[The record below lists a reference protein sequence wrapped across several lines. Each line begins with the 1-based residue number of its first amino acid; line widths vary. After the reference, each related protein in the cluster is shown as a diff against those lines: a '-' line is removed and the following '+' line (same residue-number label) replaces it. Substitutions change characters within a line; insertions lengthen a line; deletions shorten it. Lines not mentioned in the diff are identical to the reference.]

1 MQILFD
7 GPSLVAARKQAYCR
21 RIGEYEMRCAAVGFL
36 GLVFSMS
43 ATAQDIPQTEAQ
55 AGADIAAIT
64 EQFNIDRSD
73 RMTVQV
79 RVNGSEAVPFIV
91 DTGAERTVI
100 ANDLARKLALEAGPI
115 LTLATISGQYK
126 VNSFF
131 IDSISTA
138 SVNLQGIEAPGLERA
153 NLGAYGLLGIDSLED
168 NRVHLDFAKQ
178 TMDVLPSRK
187 TRGKT
192 KLENGMIVVQAK
204 RKAGRMILSS
214 AQIDG
219 MKVDIILDT
228 GAQSS
233 MGNVALRDKLRR
245 RDRNFDFIPVKMR
258 SVTGTILNGDF
269 TQIREIDIGGLTIQD
284 LPMTFADNYAFT
296 ALNLQDRPAILLGMD
311 ALQLFDRVL
320 IDFSNRRVGFD
331 LPKGVAREPNTRV
344 ALGS

>member
-1 MQILFD
+1 MHRAF
-7 GPSLVAARKQAYCR
+7 
-21 RIGEYEMRCAAVGFL
+21 IGFIGFMTA
-36 GLVFSMS
+36 MS
-43 ATAQDIPQTEAQ
+43 AMAQDAPD
-55 AGADIAAIT
+55 ADTSDDVAAIT
-64 EQFNIDRSD
+64 EQFDIDRSD

-115 LTLATISGQYK
+115 LTLATISGRYQ

-138 SVNLQGIEAPGLERA
+138 SVNLLGIEAPGLDRS

-168 NRVHLDFAKQ
+168 SRVHLDFAQQ
-178 TMDVLPSRK
+178 TMDVLPSPK
-187 TRGKT
+187 SRGKT
-192 KLENGMIVVQAK
+192 RLENGMIVVRAR

-219 MKVDIILDT
+219 IKVDIILDT

-233 MGNVALRDKLRR
+233 MANLALRDKLRR
-245 RDRNFDFIPVKMR
+245 RHRNFDYIPVKMK
-258 SVTGTILNGDF
+258 SVTGSILDGEY
-269 TQIREIDIGGLTIQD
+269 TQIREIDVGGLTIRD
-284 LPMTFADNYAFT
+284 MPMTFANNYAFT
-296 ALNLQDRPAILLGMD
+296 ALKLEDRPAILLGMD
-311 ALQLFDRVL
+311 ALKLFDRVL

-331 LPKGVAREPNTRV
+331 PPKGVALEPKARV
-344 ALGS
+344 ALAQ

>member
-1 MQILFD
+1 MRR
-7 GPSLVAARKQAYCR
+7 AALGF
-21 RIGEYEMRCAAVGFL
+21 IGLIYGV
-36 GLVFSMS
+36 S
-43 ATAQDIPQTEAQ
+43 AMAQDVPDTSA
-55 AGADIAAIT
+55 AANADAVVIT
-64 EQFNIDRSD
+64 EEFGIDRSD

-79 RVNGSEAVPFIV
+79 RINGNEAVPFIV

-115 LTLATISGQYK
+115 LTLATISGRYE

-168 NRVHLDFAKQ
+168 NRVHLDFEHQ
-178 TMDVLPSRK
+178 TMDVLPSRR

-214 AQIDG
+214 AKIDG

-233 MGNVALRDKLRR
+233 MGNVALRNKLRR
-245 RDRNFDFIPVKMR
+245 RDRNFDFIPVKLK
-258 SVTGTILNGDF
+258 SVTGTILTGDF
-269 TQIREIDIGGLTIQD
+269 TQIREIDVGGLTIRD
-284 LPMTFADNYAFT
+284 MPMTFADNYAFT

-311 ALQLFDRVL
+311 ALRLFDRVL
-320 IDFSNRRVGFD
+320 IDFGNRRVGFD
-331 LPKGVAREPNTRV
+331 LPKGVSREP
-344 ALGS
+344 AAHMASAF

>member
-1 MQILFD
+1 MRR
-7 GPSLVAARKQAYCR
+7 AALGF
-21 RIGEYEMRCAAVGFL
+21 IGLIYGV
-36 GLVFSMS
+36 S
-43 ATAQDIPQTEAQ
+43 AMAQDVPDTSTATDHDLPAIVEPFGIDGTE
-55 AGADIAAIT
+55 
-64 EQFNIDRSD
+64 

-100 ANDLARKLALEAGPI
+100 ANDFARKLALEAGPT
-115 LTLATISGQYK
+115 LTLATISGRYQ

-131 IDSISTA
+131 VDSISTA

-168 NRVHLDFAKQ
+168 NRVHLDFEHQ
-178 TMDVLPSRK
+178 TMDVLPSRR

-192 KLENGMIVVQAK
+192 KLENGMIVVQAR

-214 AQIDG
+214 AKIDG

-245 RDRNFDFIPVKMR
+245 RDRNFDFIPVKLK
-258 SVTGTILNGDF
+258 SVTGTILTGDF
-269 TQIREIDIGGLTIQD
+269 TQIRKIDVGGLTIRD
-284 LPMTFADNYAFT
+284 MPMTFADNYAFT

-311 ALQLFDRVL
+311 ALKLFDRVL
-320 IDFSNRRVGFD
+320 IDFGNRRVGFD
-331 LPKGVAREPNTRV
+331 LPKGVAREPV
-344 ALGS
+344 AHMASAF